1 MIKRLVVFAIMI
13 SMIASIPE
21 LMAAQKK
28 LAQTGF
34 QFLSVVSDACGGAMA
49 DAMTAYPTKSNSL
62 FFNPAN
68 MANMTTTMDAAFSQ
82 NSWIAD
88 IKHQTFSGAYRP
100 WLGKYGVLGVSFQNV
115 DYGDIQG
122 TMVWGNKDGF
132 IDTEILNPSS
142 YALGIGYA
150 LALSDKFAVGAQVKF
165 VKQYYGKS
173 VTIDQNYNRDV
184 KKYVESM
191 MAFDFG
197 TIFKTGFRSLAFGM
211 TIRDFSGEAKLEQDG
226 FQLPLMFKMGLSMNT
241 FDFILPNQQ
250 DQTLFAG
257 IDAVHPRDYPEYVNL
272 GLEYGLKK
280 MLFLRGGYMLN
291 HNEFNLTYGFGI
303 QYMGFSFDYSNTP
316 FDEFDNI
323 QRLTMRFSL

>member
-1 MIKRLVVFAIMI
+1 MIKRIVVLAVIVTMV
-13 SMIASIPE
+13 ASIPE

-68 MANMTTTMDAAFSQ
+68 MANLPNTFDVTFSQ
-82 NSWIAD
+82 NEWIAD

-100 WLGKYGVLGVSFQNV
+100 WMGKYGVFGFSFQNV

-122 TMVWGNKDGF
+122 TMVWGNTDGF
-132 IDTEILNPSS
+132 IDTEVLNPSS
-142 YALGIGYA
+142 FALGFGYA
-150 LALSDKFAVGAQVKF
+150 LALSDKFAVGGQVKY

-173 VTIDQNYNRDV
+173 VTLDREYNRDV
-184 KKYVESM
+184 KKYVESI

-197 TIFKTGFRSLAFGM
+197 TIFKTGFKSLTFGM
-211 TIRDFSGEAKLEQDG
+211 SIRDFSGEAKLEEDA
-226 FQLPLMFKMGLSMNT
+226 FQLPLMFKMGLSINT
-241 FDFILPNQQ
+241 FDFVMPDQQ
-250 DQTLFAG
+250 EQVLFAS
-257 IDAVHPRDYPEYVNL
+257 IDAVHPRDYPEYVNF

-291 HNEFNLTYGFGI
+291 HEEYNLTYGIGI
-303 QYMGFSFDYSNTP
+303 QYMGISFDYSNTP